1 MREAG
6 RDRADGP
13 FPVHCIAATYP
24 DPEPVVYP
32 KVAARKLTIDE
43 MIDIL
48 ESAILD
54 VCPDRSPGT
63 DFSCYPG
70 PRGDHVRVC
79 DPHDTEIDRVPA
91 GWLSEAASDR
101 QARERL
107 DVVAKQICAELQVR
121 EFL

>member
-1 MREAG
+1 M
-6 RDRADGP
+6 
-13 FPVHCIAATYP
+13 
-24 DPEPVVYP
+24 
-32 KVAARKLTIDE
+32 AARKLTIDE
-43 MIDIL
+43 MIDLL

-54 VCPDRSPGT
+54 ACPDRNPGT

-91 GWLSEAASDR
+91 GWLSESASDP
-101 QARERL
+101 QAKARL
-107 DVVAKQICAELQVR
+107 KVVAKQICAELQVR

>member
-1 MREAG
+1 M
-6 RDRADGP
+6 
-13 FPVHCIAATYP
+13 VTQ
-24 DPEPVVYP
+24 
-32 KVAARKLTIDE
+32 KLTIDR

-91 GWLSEAASDR
+91 EWLSTSVSDPR
-101 QARERL
+101 ARARIQ
-107 DVVAKQICAELQVR
+107 VVAKQICAELQLR